1 MTASSHI
8 DPESLRQCWFLAGP
22 TAVGKTAVSLLL
34 AENLRAE
41 IVAMDSMTLYRGMD
55 IGTAKATPEEQARV
69 PHHLLDLLDP
79 WEEFSVA
86 RFLDAA
92 GNAVRDILN
101 RGKTPLFVGGTGL
114 YLRSLLRG
122 VFDGPS
128 ADPEI
133 RHKLETVLQEQG
145 GEELHRRLSRLDPV
159 TADRLHPND
168 HRRLIR
174 ALEVIELTGQ
184 PISSQQQQPVLS
196 ADQRPP
202 HVYWLSPPRDW
213 LHERINRRVDQMFE
227 QGLVDEVVRLRAHPQ
242 GFSHTSRQ
250 ALGYKEILD
259 VLEADQDLVPAP
271 NLESARDL
279 IKTRTRQFAKR
290 QCTWFRNLEECH
302 AIEINGSETAEE
314 IADRIYRLGG
324 GGNQPQFR
332 LTGRE
337 SEQGR

>member
-1 MTASSHI
+1 MTVHCSI
-8 DPESLRQCWFLAGP
+8 DPETLRQCWFLAGP
-22 TAVGKTAVSLLL
+22 TASGKTAVSLLL
-34 AENLRAE
+34 AEKLGAE
-41 IVAMDSMTLYRGMD
+41 ILALDSMTLYRGMD
-55 IGTAKATPEEQARV
+55 IGTAKATHQEQARV

-86 RFLDAA
+86 RYLDAA
-92 GNAVRDILN
+92 GTAIREILS

-122 VFDGPS
+122 VFEGPS
-128 ADPEI
+128 ANPEI
-133 RHKLETVLQEQG
+133 REKLEAVLQEQG
-145 GEELHRRLSRLDPV
+145 GEELHRRLSHLDPI

-184 PISSQQQQPVLS
+184 SISSQQQQPVLS
-196 ADQRPP
+196 ADQRPS

-213 LHERINRRVDQMFE
+213 LHDRINQRVDQMFD
-227 QGLVDEVVRLRAHPQ
+227 QGLVAEVQRLRTHPQ
-242 GFSHTSRQ
+242 GFSPTARQ

-259 VLEADQDLVPAP
+259 AFEANQ
-271 NLESARDL
+271 NLAALQNLDTVRDL

-302 AIEINGSETAEE
+302 AIEINGNESPDE
-314 IADRIYRLGG
+314 IANKIA
-324 GGNQPQFR
+324 PP
-332 LTGRE
+332 
-337 SEQGR
+337 